1 MTDETDLDPRR
12 RRILFRAWH
21 RGTKETDLIIG
32 GFVRARIAGF
42 SEAELGE
49 IEAILE
55 WQDLDM
61 AEWLSGRRPV
71 PPERATPMFLEM
83 LQTALSGEHAHTG
96 HRPA

>member
-42 SEAELGE
+42 SEVELAE
-49 IEAILE
+49 IETILE

-61 AEWLSGRRPV
+61 VEWLSGRRPV
-71 PPERATPMFLEM
+71 PPDRATPMFLAM
-83 LQTALSGEHAHTG
+83 VAMALGGGLADTG